1 MHLTKNKLYQLIFYT
16 LITLML
22 VFNGG
27 NYDFY
32 VQFNFIFIAIFFFI
46 CQRDVNYKSH
56 IKKFFL
62 DNKKILIIYFVFL
75 IYLIFQ
81 IIQFPIE
88 VLKFF
93 SPTKYELLFVLEYKN
108 NFSSISLDPNKS
120 FFVILNY
127 FSLLLYV
134 IIFKSIF
141 YKERHVLRFYFF
153 LSLISF
159 IASIVAVYFYL
170 IGNPNFLFII
180 NNNYPNAATGFFIN
194 RTVFANFLI
203 LGFITSLEYLD
214 FINQKNKK
222 KTDNFFIKIY
232 VRLFLLFITIGIITS
247 FSRLGNFLFLL
258 SIIIYLI
265 KFYFLKDNKNK
276 FLFYTL
282 IALILFD
289 IFILGF
295 FFGGEQLFDR
305 FYFLRSELLVYT
317 NEISQIVSTSRG
329 EIAKF
334 GLSQISDFL
343 IFGYGA
349 GGFEILFKNFYGQLD
364 LAYANRAH
372 SDLIEFIGEF
382 GIIGTSLIFIISY
395 QAFKKIEIFE
405 TKHLFLFLFVFLILI
420 FDFSL
425 HIPLIQIILILLF
438 STKKNI
444 IKLINY

>member
-1 MHLTKNKLYQLIFYT
+1 MHLTKNKSYQLFFYL

-32 VQFNFIFIAIFFFI
+32 TQFNFIFVSILFLV
-46 CQRDVNYKSH
+46 CQRDINYKSH
-56 IKKFFL
+56 IRKIFL
-62 DNKKILIIYFVFL
+62 DNKKIFIIYFIFL
-75 IYLIFQ
+75 TYLTFQ
-81 IIQFPIE
+81 IIPLPTEF
-88 VLKFF
+88 LKIF
-93 SPTKYELLFVLEYKN
+93 SPTKYKLLFDLDYKN
-108 NFSSISLDPNKS
+108 YFSSISLDPNKS
-120 FFVILNY
+120 FFGILNY
-127 FSLLLYV
+127 FSLLLYL

-141 YKERHVLRFYFF
+141 YNERHVLRFYFF

-180 NNNYPNAATGFFIN
+180 NSSYPDAATGFFIN
-194 RTVFANFLI
+194 RTVFACFLI
-203 LGFITSLEYLD
+203 FGFIASLEYLNN
-214 FINQKNKK
+214 INLKEKK
-222 KTDNFFIKIY
+222 GGDNFFIRIY

-438 STKKNI
+438 STKRKISLN
-444 IKLINY
+444 

>member
-1 MHLTKNKLYQLIFYT
+1 MHLTKNKSYQLFFYT
-16 LITLML
+16 LITFML

-32 VQFNFIFIAIFFFI
+32 AQFNFIFVSILFLV
-46 CQRDVNYKSH
+46 CQRDINYKSH

-62 DNKKILIIYFVFL
+62 DNKKILIIYFIFL

-81 IIQFPIE
+81 IIPLPME
-88 VLKFF
+88 YLKIF
-93 SPTKYELLFVLEYKN
+93 SPTKYKLLFNLDYKN
-108 NFSSISLDPNKS
+108 NFSCISLDPNKS
-120 FFVILNY
+120 FFWLLNY

-141 YKERHVLRFYFF
+141 YKQRHVLRFYFF

-194 RTVFANFLI
+194 RTVFACFLI
-203 LGFITSLEYLD
+203 LGFIASLEYLNN
-214 FINQKNKK
+214 INLKEKK
-222 KTDNFFIKIY
+222 RRDNFFIKIY

-247 FSRLGNFLFLL
+247 FSRLGNFLFLIL
-258 SIIIYLI
+258 ILFYLI
-265 KFYFLKDNKNK
+265 KFYLLKDNKNK

-282 IALILFD
+282 LAIIMFD

-305 FYFLRSELLVYT
+305 FYFLSTELSVYT
-317 NEISQIVSTSRG
+317 NEISQIVTTSRG

-334 GLSQISDFL
+334 GLSQLNKFL
-343 IFGYGA
+343 IFGYGP
-349 GGFEILFKNFYGQLD
+349 GSFEILFKNFYSQVD
-364 LAYANRAH
+364 LVFANHAH
-372 SDLIEFIGEF
+372 SDFIEFIGEF
-382 GIIGTSLIFIISY
+382 GLIGSSLLSIILFQI
-395 QAFKKIEIFE
+395 FKKIEILE
-405 TKHLFLFLFVFLILI
+405 LKNLYLILFVFLILI

-438 STKKNI
+438 STKRKILFN
-444 IKLINY
+444 

>member
-1 MHLTKNKLYQLIFYT
+1 
-16 LITLML
+16 ML
-22 VFNGG
+22 FFNGG

-32 VQFNFIFIAIFFFI
+32 AQFNFIFVSILFLV
-46 CQRDVNYKSH
+46 CQRDINYKSH
-56 IKKFFL
+56 IRKFFL
-62 DNKKILIIYFVFL
+62 DNKKILIIYFIFL
-75 IYLIFQ
+75 TYLTFQ
-81 IIQFPIE
+81 IIPLPIE
-88 VLKFF
+88 VLNFF
-93 SPTKYELLFVLEYKN
+93 SPTKYKLLFDLDYKY

-120 FFVILNY
+120 FFGILNY
-127 FSLLLYV
+127 FSLLLYL

-141 YKERHVLRFYFF
+141 YNERHVLRFYFF

-194 RTVFANFLI
+194 RTVFACFLI
-203 LGFITSLEYLD
+203 FGFIASLEYLNN
-214 FINQKNKK
+214 INLKEKK
-222 KTDNFFIKIY
+222 GGGNFFIRIY

-247 FSRLGNFLFLL
+247 FSRLGNFLFLIL
-258 SIIIYLI
+258 ILIYLI
-265 KFYFLKDNKNK
+265 KFYLLKNYKNK

-282 IALILFD
+282 LAIILFD

-305 FYFLRSELLVYT
+305 FYFLRTELSVYT
-317 NEISQIVSTSRG
+317 NEISQIITTSRG

-334 GLSQISDFL
+334 SLSELSNFL
-343 IFGYGA
+343 IFGYGT

-364 LAYANRAH
+364 LAFADHAH
-372 SDLIEFIGEF
+372 SDLIEFMGEF
-382 GIIGTSLIFIISY
+382 GIIGTSLIIIILY
-395 QAFKKIEIFE
+395 QTFKKIELFE
-405 TKHLFLFLFVFLILI
+405 TRNLFLLLFVFLILI

-438 STKKNI
+438 STKRKI
-444 IKLINY
+444 SFS

>member
-1 MHLTKNKLYQLIFYT
+1 MHLTKNKLHQLFFYT

-32 VQFNFIFIAIFFFI
+32 AQFNFIFASILFLV
-46 CQRDVNYKSH
+46 CQRDINYKSH

-120 FFVILNY
+120 FFGILNY
-127 FSLLLYV
+127 FSLLLYL

-141 YKERHVLRFYFF
+141 YNERHVLRFYFF

-180 NNNYPNAATGFFIN
+180 NSSYPDAATGFFIN
-194 RTVFANFLI
+194 RTVFACFLI
-203 LGFITSLEYLD
+203 FGFIASLEYLNN
-214 FINQKNKK
+214 INLNDKK
-222 KTDNFFIKIY
+222 KGDTFFIKIY

-247 FSRLGNFLFLL
+247 FSRLGNFLFLI
-258 SIIIYLI
+258 SILFYLI
-265 KFYFLKDNKNK
+265 KFYLLKDNKNK

-282 IALILFD
+282 VVIIIFD
-289 IFILGF
+289 IFLLGF
-295 FFGGEQLFDR
+295 FFGGEQLFER
-305 FYFLRSELLVYT
+305 
-317 NEISQIVSTSRG
+317 
-329 EIAKF
+329 
-334 GLSQISDFL
+334 
-343 IFGYGA
+343 
-349 GGFEILFKNFYGQLD
+349 
-364 LAYANRAH
+364 
-372 SDLIEFIGEF
+372 
-382 GIIGTSLIFIISY
+382 
-395 QAFKKIEIFE
+395 
-405 TKHLFLFLFVFLILI
+405 
-420 FDFSL
+420 
-425 HIPLIQIILILLF
+425 
-438 STKKNI
+438 
-444 IKLINY
+444 

>member
-1 MHLTKNKLYQLIFYT
+1 MHLTKNKSYQLFFYI
-16 LITLML
+16 LINLML

-27 NYDFY
+27 NYHFY
-32 VQFNFIFIAIFFFI
+32 AQFNFIFVSILFLV
-46 CQRDVNYKSH
+46 CQRDINYKSH

-62 DNKKILIIYFVFL
+62 DNKKILIIYFIFL

-81 IIQFPIE
+81 IIPLPME
-88 VLKFF
+88 YLKIF
-93 SPTKYELLFVLEYKN
+93 SPTKYKLLFNLDYKN
-108 NFSSISLDPNKS
+108 NFSCISLDPNKS
-120 FFVILNY
+120 FFWLLNY

-141 YKERHVLRFYFF
+141 YKQRHVLRFYFF

-180 NNNYPNAATGFFIN
+180 NSSYPDAATGFFIN
-194 RTVFANFLI
+194 RTVFACFLI
-203 LGFITSLEYLD
+203 FGFIASLEYLNN
-214 FINQKNKK
+214 INLKEKK
-222 KTDNFFIKIY
+222 GGDNFFIRIY

-247 FSRLGNFLFLL
+247 FSRLGNFLFLIL
-258 SIIIYLI
+258 ILIYLI
-265 KFYFLKDNKNK
+265 KFYLLKNYKNK

-282 IALILFD
+282 LAIILFD

-305 FYFLRSELLVYT
+305 FYFLRTELSVYT
-317 NEISQIVSTSRG
+317 NEISQIITTSRG

-334 GLSQISDFL
+334 SLSELSNFL
-343 IFGYGA
+343 IFGYGT

-364 LAYANRAH
+364 LAFADHAH
-372 SDLIEFIGEF
+372 SDLIEFMGEF
-382 GIIGTSLIFIISY
+382 GIIGTSLIIIILY
-395 QAFKKIEIFE
+395 QTFKKIELFE
-405 TKHLFLFLFVFLILI
+405 TRNLFLLLFVFLILI

-438 STKKNI
+438 STKRKI
-444 IKLINY
+444 SFS

>member
-1 MHLTKNKLYQLIFYT
+1 MSLTKNKLHQLFFYI
-16 LITLML
+16 LIALML
-22 VFNGG
+22 IFNGG
-27 NYDFY
+27 NYDIY
-32 VQFNFIFIAIFFFI
+32 AQFNFIFVSILFLV
-46 CQRDVNYKSH
+46 CQRDINYKSH

-62 DNKKILIIYFVFL
+62 DNKKILFIYFIFL

-81 IIQFPIE
+81 IIPLPME
-88 VLKFF
+88 YLKIF
-93 SPTKYELLFVLEYKN
+93 SPTKYKLLFNLDYKN
-108 NFSSISLDPNKS
+108 NFSCISLDPNKS
-120 FFVILNY
+120 FFWLLNY

-141 YKERHVLRFYFF
+141 YKQRHVLRFYFF

-194 RTVFANFLI
+194 RTVFACFLI
-203 LGFITSLEYLD
+203 LGFIASLEYLNN
-214 FINQKNKK
+214 INLKEKK
-222 KTDNFFIKIY
+222 RRDNFFIKIY

-247 FSRLGNFLFLL
+247 FSRLGNFLFLIL
-258 SIIIYLI
+258 ILFYLI
-265 KFYFLKDNKNK
+265 KFYLLKDNKNK

-282 IALILFD
+282 LAIIMFD

-305 FYFLRSELLVYT
+305 FYFLSTELSVYT
-317 NEISQIVSTSRG
+317 NEISQIVTTSRG

-334 GLSQISDFL
+334 GLSQLNKFL
-343 IFGYGA
+343 IFGYGP
-349 GGFEILFKNFYGQLD
+349 GSFEILFKNFYSQVD
-364 LAYANRAH
+364 LVFANHAH
-372 SDLIEFIGEF
+372 SDFIEFIGEF
-382 GIIGTSLIFIISY
+382 GLIGTSLLSIILF
-395 QAFKKIEIFE
+395 QIFKKIEILE
-405 TKHLFLFLFVFLILI
+405 VKNLYLILFVFLILI

-438 STKKNI
+438 STKRKILFN
-444 IKLINY
+444 

>member
-120 FFVILNY
+120 FFGILNY
-127 FSLLLYV
+127 FSLLLYL

-141 YKERHVLRFYFF
+141 YNERHVLRFYFF

-180 NNNYPNAATGFFIN
+180 NSSYPDAATGFFIN
-194 RTVFANFLI
+194 RTVFACFLI
-203 LGFITSLEYLD
+203 FGFIASLEYLNN
-214 FINQKNKK
+214 INLKEKK
-222 KTDNFFIKIY
+222 GGDNFFIRIY

-247 FSRLGNFLFLL
+247 FSRLGNFLFLIL
-258 SIIIYLI
+258 ILIYLI
-265 KFYFLKDNKNK
+265 KFYLLKNYKNK

-282 IALILFD
+282 LAIILFD

-305 FYFLRSELLVYT
+305 FYFLRTELSVYT
-317 NEISQIVSTSRG
+317 NEISQIITTSRG

-334 GLSQISDFL
+334 SLSELSNFL
-343 IFGYGA
+343 IFGYGT

-364 LAYANRAH
+364 LAFADHAH
-372 SDLIEFIGEF
+372 SDLIEFMGEF
-382 GIIGTSLIFIISY
+382 GIIGTSLIIIILY
-395 QAFKKIEIFE
+395 QTFKKIELFE
-405 TKHLFLFLFVFLILI
+405 TRNLFLLLFVFLILI

-438 STKKNI
+438 STKRKI
-444 IKLINY
+444 SFS

>member
-1 MHLTKNKLYQLIFYT
+1 
-16 LITLML
+16 ML
-22 VFNGG
+22 FFNGG

-32 VQFNFIFIAIFFFI
+32 AQFNFIFVSILFLV
-46 CQRDVNYKSH
+46 CQRDINYKSH
-56 IKKFFL
+56 IRKFFL
-62 DNKKILIIYFVFL
+62 DNKKILIIYFIFL
-75 IYLIFQ
+75 TYLTFQ
-81 IIQFPIE
+81 IIPLPIE
-88 VLKFF
+88 VLNFF
-93 SPTKYELLFVLEYKN
+93 SPTKYKLLFDLDYKY

-120 FFVILNY
+120 FFWLLNY

-141 YKERHVLRFYFF
+141 YRQRHFLRFYFF

-180 NNNYPNAATGFFIN
+180 NSSYPDAATGFFIN
-194 RTVFANFLI
+194 RTVFACFLI
-203 LGFITSLEYLD
+203 FGFIASLEYLNN
-214 FINQKNKK
+214 INLKEKK
-222 KTDNFFIKIY
+222 GGDNFFIRIY

-247 FSRLGNFLFLL
+247 FSRLGNFLFLIL
-258 SIIIYLI
+258 ILIYLI
-265 KFYFLKDNKNK
+265 KFYLLKNYKNK

-282 IALILFD
+282 LAIILFD

-305 FYFLRSELLVYT
+305 FYFLRTELSVYT
-317 NEISQIVSTSRG
+317 NEISQIITTSRG

-334 GLSQISDFL
+334 SLSELSNFL
-343 IFGYGA
+343 IFGYGT

-364 LAYANRAH
+364 LAFADHAH
-372 SDLIEFIGEF
+372 SDLIEFMGEF
-382 GIIGTSLIFIISY
+382 GIIGTSLIIIILY
-395 QAFKKIEIFE
+395 QTFKKIELFE
-405 TKHLFLFLFVFLILI
+405 TRNLFLLLFVFLILI

-438 STKKNI
+438 STKRKI
-444 IKLINY
+444 SFS

>member
-1 MHLTKNKLYQLIFYT
+1 MHLTKNKLHQLFFYI
-16 LITLML
+16 LITLTL

-32 VQFNFIFIAIFFFI
+32 AQINFIFVSILFLV
-46 CQRDVNYKSH
+46 CQKDINYKSH
-56 IKKFFL
+56 IRKFFL
-62 DNKKILIIYFVFL
+62 DNKKILIIYFTFL

-81 IIQFPIE
+81 IIPLPIE

-93 SPTKYELLFVLEYKN
+93 SHTKYRLLFNLDYKN

-120 FFVILNY
+120 FFGILNY
-127 FSLLLYV
+127 FSLLLYLML
-134 IIFKSIF
+134 FKSIF

-153 LSLISF
+153 LSFISF

-180 NNNYPNAATGFFIN
+180 NNDYPNAATGFFIN
-194 RTVFANFLI
+194 RTVFACFLV
-203 LGFITSLEYLD
+203 LGFIASLEYLNN
-214 FINQKNKK
+214 INLKDKK
-222 KTDNFFIKIY
+222 KRNDFFIKVY

-247 FSRLGNFLFLL
+247 FSRLGNFLLL
-258 SIIIYLI
+258 ILILFYLI
-265 KFYFLKDNKNK
+265 KFYLLKDNKNK

-282 IALILFD
+282 LAIILFD

-305 FYFLRSELLVYT
+305 FYFLRTELLVYT
-317 NEISQIVSTSRG
+317 NEINQIITTSRA

-334 GLSQISDFL
+334 GLSQLNNFL
-343 IFGYGA
+343 IFGYGV
-349 GGFEILFKNFYGQLD
+349 GGFEILFKNFYGQLG
-364 LAYANRAH
+364 LFFANHAH

-382 GIIGTSLIFIISY
+382 GLIGSSLLSFIFFQI
-395 QAFKKIEIFE
+395 FKKIEIFE
-405 TKHLFLFLFVFLILI
+405 LKNLYLFLFVLLILI

-425 HIPLIQIILILLF
+425 HIPLIQVLFVIII
-438 STKKNI
+438 S
-444 IKLINY
+444 IKSKTS